1 MAWKKQYKKV
11 RKPEGRWAED
21 THTTIAV
28 FCAIGL
34 IFGAIAIIAIVFPPE
49 KSSAS
54 GAAPAVRI
62 LK

>member
-11 RKPEGRWAED
+11 RKPEDRWSED
-21 THTTIAV
+21 RHVTIAV
-28 FCAIGL
+28 FCAAAL
-34 IFGAIAIIAIVFPPE
+34 IAGAIAIIAIVFPPE

>member
-1 MAWKKQYKKV
+1 MAWKPRYKKT
-11 RKPEGRWAED
+11 RKPEGRWSED
-21 THTTIAV
+21 AHVTVAV
-28 FCAIGL
+28 FCAIAL